1 MLSRTQH
8 IMREVYIYKFPYS
21 VVVIELPRRLEG
33 VAIMSQVYMRVSE
46 THEHYVVAMCDKQLL
61 GKTLTEGNIKF
72 KISEEFY
79 GGELVD
85 VKTCLSHL
93 ARATIAN
100 MVGKKSVQTAVNAGL
115 VHEQAIILIEGHPHA
130 QWVKL

>member
-1 MLSRTQH
+1 M
-8 IMREVYIYKFPYS
+8 P
-21 VVVIELPRRLEG
+21 
-33 VAIMSQVYMRVSE
+33 QVYMRVSE

-72 KISEEFY
+72 KVSEEFY

-85 VKTCLSHL
+85 PKTCLSHL
-93 ARATIAN
+93 AKATIAN
-100 MVGKKSVQTAVNAGL
+100 MVGKKSVQTAINAGI
-115 VHEQAIILIEGHPHA
+115 VHEQAIIFIEGHPHA

>member
-1 MLSRTQH
+1 MSETELLKRLHASLLDGT
-8 IMREVYIYKFPYS
+8 IMPQI
-21 VVVIELPRRLEG
+21 
-33 VAIMSQVYMRVSE
+33 YMRVSE

-61 GKTLTEGNIKF
+61 GKTLTEGAIKF

-85 VKTCLSHL
+85 AKTCLGHL
-93 ARATIAN
+93 RRATIAN
-100 MVGKKSVQTAVNAGL
+100 MVGKKSVQTAINAGL
-115 VHEQAIILIEGHPHA
+115 VHEQAICYIDGHPHA